1 MKLLKNRYS
10 IFTLFVITL
19 YNLIFFFNDSIIL
32 YSILL
37 SIFLFLISRVS
48 IQSQNLLLHSFYFV
62 NLLNLVIPAK
72 PVFSGNQFTYFDEQ
86 FVELILFNSDVYS
99 DHIMYI
105 GFTYLSKLLLISGN
119 LESLNVFLF
128 FLNIATFYGIFLFYK
143 SVARKEKNIYFF
155 SVLLFILFVAVNLPS
170 NFNSLMGIPKLF
182 LNGTAGFGS
191 FGIRVFTPASFDLL
205 MFYPLVFLCRN
216 KLWIAIFS
224 GCIISLFHYYLFVIL
239 SILIF
244 SYFISRL
251 KTNLSFYF
259 FLVLTIPALYL
270 ISNLDYF
277 IKLSQIFSLIKPT
290 SVNFNLV
297 EFLSLGTIINNG
309 TNSDFIYYL
318 DFKNFSIFK
327 PNYLFSN
334 FSPTLGV
341 INNESSIP
349 IEKIVLFLLGL
360 RYSLQLENKFTNS
373 FIFCSLNIYII
384 SHFLYS
390 NNYLNYLGIIYPWR
404 ITHLL
409 SIVCFVILF
418 LRIPSINLNLN
429 FSFSLLLLLLLPLSN
444 FLWNIYDKTPYSY
457 NESLKNTIEETV
469 QQEDELI
476 IIPLLQ
482 TKYLYHYGLPN
493 VPLFL
498 YPPFDLNNLDK
509 TLDYFETYDTY
520 NELIDAESCDK
531 FQFNFDELNI
541 DATKIFLP
549 ESSNLF
555 GKNCDNKIIFY
566 ED

>member
-239 SILIF
+239 SILI
-244 SYFISRL
+244 
-251 KTNLSFYF
+251 
-259 FLVLTIPALYL
+259 
-270 ISNLDYF
+270 
-277 IKLSQIFSLIKPT
+277 
-290 SVNFNLV
+290 
-297 EFLSLGTIINNG
+297 
-309 TNSDFIYYL
+309 
-318 DFKNFSIFK
+318 
-327 PNYLFSN
+327 
-334 FSPTLGV
+334 
-341 INNESSIP
+341 
-349 IEKIVLFLLGL
+349 
-360 RYSLQLENKFTNS
+360 
-373 FIFCSLNIYII
+373 
-384 SHFLYS
+384 
-390 NNYLNYLGIIYPWR
+390 
-404 ITHLL
+404 
-409 SIVCFVILF
+409 
-418 LRIPSINLNLN
+418 INL
-429 FSFSLLLLLLLPLSN
+429 
-444 FLWNIYDKTPYSY
+444 
-457 NESLKNTIEETV
+457 
-469 QQEDELI
+469 
-476 IIPLLQ
+476 
-482 TKYLYHYGLPN
+482 
-493 VPLFL
+493 
-498 YPPFDLNNLDK
+498 
-509 TLDYFETYDTY
+509 
-520 NELIDAESCDK
+520 
-531 FQFNFDELNI
+531 
-541 DATKIFLP
+541 
-549 ESSNLF
+549 
-555 GKNCDNKIIFY
+555 
-566 ED
+566 